1 MQVGHWTRRHTNNG
15 SHLQMRLKSKHHKI
29 KSCLYMITHKC
40 TSVFDGYFENGVYQ
54 ENVAI
59 VVTTPDSIIYQTT
72 KYELKHI

>member
-1 MQVGHWTRRHTNNG
+1 
-15 SHLQMRLKSKHHKI
+15 
-29 KSCLYMITHKC
+29 MITHKC